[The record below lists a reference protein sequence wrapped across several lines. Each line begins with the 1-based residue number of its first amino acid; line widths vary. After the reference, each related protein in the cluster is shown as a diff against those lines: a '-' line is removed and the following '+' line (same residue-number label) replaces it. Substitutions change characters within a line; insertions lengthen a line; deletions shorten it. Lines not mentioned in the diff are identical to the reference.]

1 MFCLI
6 LQNKEPDF
14 AHINKNWLRPLK
26 GIRACLKNHSHNLH
40 APLCGIFYPNSVA
53 VARYGAL
60 IRAKSPT
67 NCDAHLAESLFQT
80 RSRTFFKHALESI
93 LKCAEWRFIMKRGW
107 LLLIVLLCVAFLI
120 SCGKKTEPDETK
132 GELVKSER
140 EADLGRASLF
150 LFLFCSYFEKKKII
164 FVKMH

>member
-26 GIRACLKNHSHNLH
+26 GI
-40 APLCGIFYPNSVA
+40 
-53 VARYGAL
+53 
-60 IRAKSPT
+60 
-67 NCDAHLAESLFQT
+67 
-80 RSRTFFKHALESI
+80 RTFFKHALESI

-132 GELVKSER
+132 GELVKIER
-140 EADLGRASLF
+140 EADPGRASLF
-150 LFLFCSYFEKKKII
+150 LFFCSYFEKKKI
-164 FVKMH
+164 FVKCTKKA